1 MFSCGAIHF
10 SVIDDRETLMRTKGF
25 LLILIAGLGVA
36 LICPELSLLR
46 GQAPTSVGLTG
57 QVSSK
62 EEGPM
67 EGVVVSAKRAGS
79 TITVSVVTDRQGQ
92 YKFPRERMEPGQYS
106 LKMRAAGY
114 DLDDVGPVEIVP
126 DKTATADLKL
136 HKAKD
141 LSSQLTNAE
150 WLLSMPGTEE
160 QKSFLLNC
168 MTCHTIERI
177 AKSTHNADEWMPLF
191 ERMASYAPG
200 SDPTHPQKRILV
212 NEGFANPDRLRKQ
225 AEYMS
230 TINLSSGD
238 VWSYELKTLPRP
250 SGKGTQ
256 VIVTQYDLPRRET
269 MPHDV
274 VVDAKGMVWYTDFG
288 KQYVGRLDPKTAEVT
303 EFQVPVLKPGFPLGI
318 LEVDTDKAG
327 DVWLAMMLQGGVARF
342 NPATQKFTTWTLPKD
357 VDNDASQIAMV
368 MPVHD
373 DVDGKVWTNDAG
385 SHMIH
390 RLDIS
395 TGKIETFDPY
405 SDIRSGPNGSAQGNT
420 VYGVVSDSHN
430 NALFM
435 DFGKESVGK
444 IDAKTGKIKL
454 YPTPTLNSRPRRG
467 RVDSQDRLWF
477 GEFRANKIA
486 MFDPQTEQFREY
498 LAPSPWDAP
507 YDVAPDN
514 KGEVWSAGISSDHVM
529 RLDTATGQFIEYLL
543 PAKTTIR
550 RVFVDSS
557 TTPATFWL
565 GSNHGASI
573 LKVEPLDSM
582 QK

>member
-1 MFSCGAIHF
+1 
-10 SVIDDRETLMRTKGF
+10 MRTRGL
-25 LLILIAGLGVA
+25 LLILIACLGIT
-36 LICPELSLLR
+36 LIYPELSLLR

-79 TITVSVVTDRQGQ
+79 TVTVSVVTDQQGR
-92 YKFPRERMEPGQYS
+92 YRFPRERMEPGTYS

-114 DLDDVGPVEIVP
+114 DLDDVGPVEVTP
-126 DKTATADLKL
+126 EKTATADLKL
-136 HKAKD
+136 HKTKD
-141 LSSQLTNAE
+141 LSLQLTNAE

-177 AKSTHNADEWMPLF
+177 AKSTHDADEWMPLF

-200 SDPTHPQKRILV
+200 SDPTHPQKRVLV
-212 NEGFANPDRLRKQ
+212 NEAFGNTERLRKQ

-256 VIVTQYDLPRRET
+256 VIITQYDLPRRET

-288 KQYVGRLDPKTAEVT
+288 KQYVGRLDPKTAQVS
-303 EFQVPVLKPGFPLGI
+303 EFQVPVLKPGFPLGM
-318 LEVDTDKAG
+318 LEIDSDKAG
-327 DVWLAMMLQGGVARF
+327 DIWLGMMLQGGIARF
-342 NPATQKFTTWTLPKD
+342 NPAAEKFTTWTLPKG

-385 SHMIH
+385 SHMVH

-405 SDIRSGPNGSAQGNT
+405 QDLRTGPSGYAQGNT

-430 NALFM
+430 NAFFM
-435 DFGKESVGK
+435 DFGKESVGT

-454 YPTPTLNSRPRRG
+454 YPTPTPNSRPRRG

-486 MFDPQTEQFREY
+486 MFDPQTEKFKEY

-507 YDVAPDN
+507 YDVAPAKN
-514 KGEVWSAGISSDHVM
+514 GEVWSAGISSDHVM
-529 RLDTATGQFIEYLL
+529 RLDPATSKYVEYLL

-557 TTPATFWL
+557 TTPATFWIP
-565 GSNHGASI
+565 SNHGAAI
-573 LKVEPLDSM
+573 LKVEPLDSV
-582 QK
+582 QKKN

>member
-1 MFSCGAIHF
+1 
-10 SVIDDRETLMRTKGF
+10 MRTKGF
-25 LLILIAGLGVA
+25 PLILIAGLAVT
-36 LICPELSLLR
+36 LVYPELSLLR
-46 GQAPTSVGLTG
+46 GQTPSSVSLTG

-79 TITVSVVTDRQGQ
+79 TITVSVVTDKQGR

-114 DLDDVGPVEIVP
+114 DLDDAGPVEVTA

-136 HKAKD
+136 HMAKD
-141 LSSQLTNAE
+141 LSTQLTNAE
-150 WLLSMPGTEE
+150 WLNSMPGTEE

-177 AKSTHNADEWMPLF
+177 VKSTHDADEWMQVY
-191 ERMASYAPG
+191 ERMAGYAPG

-212 NEGFANPDRLRKQ
+212 NEGFGNADRLRKQ

-250 SGKGTQ
+250 TGKGTQ
-256 VIVTQYDLPRRET
+256 VIITQYDLPRKET

-288 KQYVGRLDPKTAEVT
+288 KQYVGRLDPKTA
-303 EFQVPVLKPGFPLGI
+303 QVKEWEIPVLKPGFPVGT
-318 LEVDTDKAG
+318 LEVDMDKAG
-327 DVWLAMMLQGGVARF
+327 DIWLAMMLQGGIARF
-342 NPATQKFTTWTLPKD
+342 NPATQKFTTWSLPKS

-385 SHMIH
+385 SHMVH

-395 TGKIETFDPY
+395 TGQIETFDPY
-405 SDIRSGPNGSAQGNT
+405 QDIRSGGNAQGNT

-430 NALFM
+430 NAFFM
-435 DFGKESVGK
+435 DFGRESVGK

-454 YPTPTLNSRPRRG
+454 YATPTANSRPRRG

-477 GEFRANKIA
+477 GEFRANKIG
-486 MFDPQTEQFREY
+486 MFDPQTEKFQEY
-498 LAPSPWDAP
+498 QAPSPWDAP

-550 RVFVDSS
+550 RVFVDST
-557 TTPATFWL
+557 TTPATFWIP
-565 GSNHGASI
+565 SNHGASI
-573 LKVEPLDSM
+573 LKVEPLDSV
-582 QK
+582 QKKN

>member
-1 MFSCGAIHF
+1 MHELDTQEPRSYVFVRGYSFRSHY
-10 SVIDDRETLMRTKGF
+10 DREALMRTKGF

-114 DLDDVGPVEIVP
+114 DLDDVGPVEITP

-168 MTCHTIERI
+168 MTCHTVERI

-212 NEGFANPDRLRKQ
+212 NEGFANPERLRKQ

-327 DVWLAMMLQGGVARF
+327 DVWLAMSG
-342 NPATQKFTTWTLPKD
+342 
-357 VDNDASQIAMV
+357 
-368 MPVHD
+368 
-373 DVDGKVWTNDAG
+373 
-385 SHMIH
+385 H
-390 RLDIS
+390 R
-395 TGKIETFDPY
+395 
-405 SDIRSGPNGSAQGNT
+405 Q
-420 VYGVVSDSHN
+420 
-430 NALFM
+430 
-435 DFGKESVGK
+435 
-444 IDAKTGKIKL
+444 
-454 YPTPTLNSRPRRG
+454 SR
-467 RVDSQDRLWF
+467 
-477 GEFRANKIA
+477 
-486 MFDPQTEQFREY
+486 
-498 LAPSPWDAP
+498 
-507 YDVAPDN
+507 
-514 KGEVWSAGISSDHVM
+514 
-529 RLDTATGQFIEYLL
+529 
-543 PAKTTIR
+543 
-550 RVFVDSS
+550 
-557 TTPATFWL
+557 
-565 GSNHGASI
+565 
-573 LKVEPLDSM
+573 
-582 QK
+582 

>member
-1 MFSCGAIHF
+1 
-10 SVIDDRETLMRTKGF
+10 MRTRGL
-25 LLILIAGLGVA
+25 LLILIAGLAVT
-36 LICPELSLLR
+36 LIYPELSLLR
-46 GQAPTSVGLTG
+46 GQAPTSIGLTG

-62 EEGPM
+62 EEGAM

-79 TITVSVVTDRQGQ
+79 TVTVSVVSDQQGR

-106 LKMRAAGY
+106 LKMRAVGY
-114 DLDDVGPVEIVP
+114 DLDDVGPVEVAP
-126 DKTATADLKL
+126 EKTATADLKL

-141 LSSQLTNAE
+141 LSTQLTNAE

-177 AKSTHNADEWMPLF
+177 AKSTHDADEWIPLF

-200 SDPTHPQKRILV
+200 SDPTHPQKRVLV
-212 NEGFANPDRLRKQ
+212 NEAFGNPERLRKQ

-256 VIVTQYDLPRRET
+256 VIITQYDLPRRET

-288 KQYVGRLDPKTAEVT
+288 KQYVGRLDPKTAQVS
-303 EFQVPVLKPGFPLGI
+303 EFQVPVLKPGFPLGM
-318 LEVDTDKAG
+318 LEIDSDKAG
-327 DVWLAMMLQGGVARF
+327 DIWLGMMLQGGIARF
-342 NPATQKFTTWTLPKD
+342 NPAAEKFTTWRLPKG

-385 SHMIH
+385 SHMVH

-395 TGKIETFDPY
+395 TGKIGTF
-405 SDIRSGPNGSAQGNT
+405 
-420 VYGVVSDSHN
+420 
-430 NALFM
+430 
-435 DFGKESVGK
+435 
-444 IDAKTGKIKL
+444 DAKTGKIKL
-454 YPTPTLNSRPRRG
+454 YPTPTPNSRPRRG

-486 MFDPQTEQFREY
+486 MFDPQTEKFQEY
-498 LAPSPWDAP
+498 PAPAPWDAP
-507 YDVAPDN
+507 YDVAPAKN
-514 KGEVWSAGISSDHVM
+514 GEVWSAGISSDHVM
-529 RLDTATGQFIEYLL
+529 RLDPATGQYIEYLL

-557 TTPATFWL
+557 TTPATFWIP
-565 GSNHGASI
+565 SNHGASI
-573 LKVEPLDSM
+573 LKVEPLDSE
-582 QK
+582 QKGN

>member
-1 MFSCGAIHF
+1 
-10 SVIDDRETLMRTKGF
+10 MRTKGF
-25 LLILIAGLGVA
+25 LLIMIAGMGAMLTYPG
-36 LICPELSLLR
+36 LSLLR
-46 GQAPTSVGLTG
+46 GQAATSIALTG

-67 EGVVVSAKRAGS
+67 GGVLVSAKRAGS
-79 TITVSVVTDRQGQ
+79 TVTVTVVTDPLGR
-92 YKFPRERMEPGQYS
+92 YKFPRERMQPGQYS
-106 LKMRAAGY
+106 LRMRAAGY
-114 DLDDVGPVEIVP
+114 ELDDVGPVQV
-126 DKTATADLKL
+126 DAQKTATADLKL
-136 HKAKD
+136 RKTKD
-141 LSSQLTNAE
+141 LSTQLTNAE

-168 MTCHTIERI
+168 MTCHTVERI
-177 AKSTHNADEWMPLF
+177 VKSTHDADEWMQVY
-191 ERMASYAPG
+191 ERMAGYAPG
-200 SDPTHPQKRILV
+200 SDPTHPQKRVQV
-212 NEGFANPDRLRKQ
+212 NEAFGNPERLRKQ

-256 VIVTQYDLPRRET
+256 VIITEYALPRRET

-274 VVDAKGMVWYTDFG
+274 VVDVKGMVWYTDFG
-288 KQYVGRLDPKTAEVT
+288 KQYLGRLDPKTAQVT
-303 EFQVPVLKPGFPLGI
+303 EFQVPVLKPGFPLG
-318 LEVDTDKAG
+318 
-327 DVWLAMMLQGGVARF
+327 MMLQGGIARF
-342 NPATQKFTTWTLPKD
+342 SPATQKFTTWSLPKD
-357 VDNDASQIAMV
+357 VDNDASQVAMV

-373 DVDGKVWTNDAG
+373 EVDGKVWTNDAG
-385 SHMIH
+385 SHMVH

-395 TGKIETFDPY
+395 SGKIETFDPY
-405 SDIRSGPNGSAQGNT
+405 QDLRSGPSGSAQGNT

-430 NALFM
+430 NAYFM
-435 DFGKESVGK
+435 NFGRESVGT

-454 YPTPTLNSRPRRG
+454 YPTPTPNSRPRRG
-467 RVDSQDRLWF
+467 RVDSQDHLWF

-486 MFDPQTEQFREY
+486 MFDSRTEQFREW

-514 KGEVWSAGISSDHVM
+514 KGEVWSAGITSDHVM
-529 RLDTATGQFIEYLL
+529 RLDPATGQFIEYLL
-543 PAKTTIR
+543 PGRTTIR

-557 TTPATFWL
+557 TTPVSFWV

-573 LKVEPLDSM
+573 INVEPLDSE
-582 QK
+582 QKGN